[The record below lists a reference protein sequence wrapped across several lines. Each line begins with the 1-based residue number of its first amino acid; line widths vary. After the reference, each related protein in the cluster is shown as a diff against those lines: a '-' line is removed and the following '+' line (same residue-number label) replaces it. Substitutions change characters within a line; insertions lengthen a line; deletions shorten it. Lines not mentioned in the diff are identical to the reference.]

1 MFMDLWDEE
10 NKAIIINKFDKNLL
24 ADNETIY
31 KEAISKLIEKYG
43 VKVDGYRL
51 EFKNSFEYGFN
62 QTLHFSLLYDCFV
75 FLISDTFCYLYESE
89 DIDYIKITSSYGK
102 EVIFKFD
109 YICSISDNR

>member
-1 MFMDLWDEE
+1 MFMNLWDEE
-10 NKAIIINKFDKNLL
+10 NKAIIINKFDKSLL

-31 KEAISKLIEKYG
+31 KEAISKCNKNYG
-43 VKVDGYRL
+43 VKVDGYRF

-62 QTLHFSLLYDCFV
+62 QTLHFSLLYDCFA
-75 FLISDTFCYLYESE
+75 FLISDIFCYLYESE

-109 YICSISDNR
+109 YIRSIAGNR

>member
-1 MFMDLWDEE
+1 MFMDLWDKE
-10 NKAIIINKFDKNLL
+10 NTAIIINKFDKNLL

-31 KEAISKLIEKYG
+31 KEAISKCNKNYG
-43 VKVDGYRL
+43 VKVDGYRF

-62 QTLHFSLLYDCFV
+62 QTLHFSLLYDCFA

-109 YICSISDNR
+109 YIRSIAGNR